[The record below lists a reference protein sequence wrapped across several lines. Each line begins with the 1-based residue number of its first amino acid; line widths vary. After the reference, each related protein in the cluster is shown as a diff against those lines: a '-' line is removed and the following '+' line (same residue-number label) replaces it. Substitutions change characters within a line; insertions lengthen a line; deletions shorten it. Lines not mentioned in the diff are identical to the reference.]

1 MRGSGL
7 KRFDPQA
14 GSGFFRDMLYDAAV
28 AGVKGLKKDFRNP
41 KKAIRTAASNAKTS
55 AKRSL
60 KRKARQLTERAS
72 KRVINDIFGKPTP
85 YLPE

>member
-28 AGVKGLKKDFRNP
+28 AGVKGIKKDYRNP
-41 KKAIRTAASNAKTS
+41 RKAIRTAAANAKRS
-55 AKRSL
+55 AKNSL
-60 KRKARQLTERAS
+60 KRKAKEVTHRAA
-72 KRVINDIFGKPTP
+72 KRLVKDIFDPP
-85 YLPE
+85 VPFLP